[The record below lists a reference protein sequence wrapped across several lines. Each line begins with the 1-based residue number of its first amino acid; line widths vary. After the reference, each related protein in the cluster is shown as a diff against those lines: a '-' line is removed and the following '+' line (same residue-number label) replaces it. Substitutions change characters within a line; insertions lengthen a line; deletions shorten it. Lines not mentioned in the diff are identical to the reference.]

1 VVVIF
6 LISVVCAFF
15 VYPNKL
21 VPWFEKIRPWRLGL
35 DLVGGSHLI
44 YKIDLSQ
51 IDNNDKAATASGL
64 RDVIERRV
72 NLFGVREPQVTISQS
87 AGEYYLNVDL
97 AGVNDVSQAIN
108 EIGLTPYLEFAE
120 EITVGTSTQYTPTG
134 LNGRFLKAA
143 RLDFDQTTGQ
153 PQVAIEFTDEG
164 ATLFEQITERN
175 VGKTVAILIDGSVLS
190 NPTVNEKI
198 SGGKAVINSANFTT
212 KTAKALAQ
220 NLNAGALPAPIEL
233 VNQQTVGASLGKTS
247 LNMSIIAGI
256 IGTLLVMLF
265 MIIYYRSFGFMAS
278 VALIIYAILSL
289 TVFKLFV
296 TMTLAGIAGFLLS
309 VGMAVDAN
317 VLIFERTKEELRRG
331 LSRTVAIKEGFKRA
345 WPSIRD
351 SNIST
356 IITSLI
362 LYYFTTSFVKGLALT
377 LLLGVIISMFTAITV
392 TRNLMVAFVRDKAE
406 ENNK

>member
-1 VVVIF
+1 
-6 LISVVCAFF
+6 
-15 VYPNKL
+15 
-21 VPWFEKIRPWRLGL
+21 
-35 DLVGGSHLI
+35 
-44 YKIDLSQ
+44 
-51 IDNNDKAATASGL
+51 
-64 RDVIERRV
+64 
-72 NLFGVREPQVTISQS
+72 ISQS